1 MKNKLKILLVY
12 RHKSIG
18 FSIERVFSTLSEELG
33 KHLVVEEFVV
43 PRKGSMPWDVII
55 NNFFTFNNRN
65 NATIYHITGHVHDVL
80 LSLIGLKSL
89 LTIHDLVFLDNVRN
103 PFIKAYKWLFW
114 FYLPIK
120 ISNRVVCISN
130 QTRNNILKRLKTRKL
145 VVIHNPID
153 PMFYF
158 SEKEFN
164 SDKPIIL
171 HIGTGWNKNLSRTIQ
186 ALENIPCHLRIIGH
200 LGETQLRE
208 LEDSSLDFSNSVG
221 LTNLEIQNEY
231 LKCDIVNFP
240 SIYEGFGMPIIE
252 AHKTGRVVLTSN
264 IEPLIEV
271 SNNAA
276 EMVDPYSVFS
286 LKNGYQKIINDKNYR
301 DNLIYKGQLNAER
314 FSVQKIAKDYLDV
327 YNLIR

>member
-1 MKNKLKILLVY
+1 MKVVFFHRNS
-12 RHKSIG
+12 SIG
-18 FSIERVFSTLSEELG
+18 FSIERVFSTLIDEL
-33 KHLVVEEFVV
+33 KKDLIIKEFRM
-43 PRKGSMPWDVII
+43 PRKGSMPWDVMI
-55 NNFFTFNNRN
+55 NNLFTFNKRN
-65 NATIYHITGHVHDVL
+65 NANIYHVSGHVHDVL
-80 LSLIGLKSL
+80 LSLIGLKSV

-120 ISNRVVCISN
+120 ISNSVVCISN
-130 QTRNNILKRLKTRKL
+130 KTKENILKRLKTRKL

-164 SDKPIIL
+164 SHKPIIL
-171 HIGTGWNKNLSRTIQ
+171 HIGTGWNKNLTRTIQ

-208 LEDSSLDFSNSVG
+208 LEDSSLDFSNSIG
-221 LTNLEIQNEY
+221 LTDLEIQSEY

-276 EMVDPYSVFS
+276 EMVDPYSVSS

-301 DNLIYKGQLNAER
+301 DNLIYQGQLNAER
-314 FSVQKIAKDYLDV
+314 FSVQKIAKDYLNV
-327 YNLIR
+327 YNLIWQK